1 MFNKRN
7 KFKKNEEKRALR
19 SVWLLHFTLETITNI
34 IYWTSDFSG
43 EDISPK

>member
-7 KFKKNEEKRALR
+7 KFKRDEEKRALR
-19 SVWLLHFTLETITNI
+19 SVWLLHFTKETIINSN
-34 IYWTSDFSG
+34 YWTSDFSG